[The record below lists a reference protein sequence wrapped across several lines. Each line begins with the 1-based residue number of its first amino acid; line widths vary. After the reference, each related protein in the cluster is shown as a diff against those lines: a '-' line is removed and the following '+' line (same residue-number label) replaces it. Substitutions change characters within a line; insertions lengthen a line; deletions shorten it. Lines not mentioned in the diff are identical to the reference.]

1 VKVTMLKAK
10 QMNNKIKHLPN
21 GDFEVVYDS
30 TGETTY
36 EMSTP
41 ELAKEL
47 ERRRNITRGA
57 EHHSDKGYSLST
69 HEKQAEFARKRHYT
83 NTTNPIDFP
92 EERED

>member
-1 VKVTMLKAK
+1 
-10 QMNNKIKHLPN
+10 MNNKIKHLPN
-21 GDFEVVYDS
+21 GFEVVYES
-30 TGETTY
+30 TGEATY

-69 HEKQAEFARKRHYT
+69 HEKQAEFAKQRNYHYT

-92 EERED
+92 EGWDD

>member
-1 VKVTMLKAK
+1 
-10 QMNNKIKHLPN
+10 MNNKIKQQPN
-21 GDFEVVYDS
+21 GDFEVVYES
-30 TGETTY
+30 TGEATY

-69 HEKQAEFARKRHYT
+69 HEKQAEFARKRNHEWDEWKA
-83 NTTNPIDFP
+83 NKDIL
-92 EERED
+92 